1 MLIFIDDLGAIFN
14 VDSPL
19 SCFTQEIKGSEELAN
34 IFQI

>member
-19 SCFTQEIKGSEELAN
+19 SCFTQEKVTH
-34 IFQI
+34 FQKN